1 MADWVWWVL
10 VVLAGGVASA
20 VLLVALA
27 FGLVVLYV
35 RNRYLDQ
42 IVRIFEERPLFIIPR
57 GKPLPGVDEIAFPTD
72 GGLTLRGCYL
82 PGRGPR
88 RGVILFGLEFGS
100 NRWASLQY
108 CDALLKRGYDVF
120 AYEPRNQGTSDA
132 DPAYAPMQWVTDHD
146 FADMKAA
153 VAYLKSR
160 PDIPTGIGTFG
171 VSKGGGLALALAA
184 EEPFVKCVVTDGAY
198 GTRTTVVPF
207 MRRWVPIYLKRMPS
221 WMRRH
226 SPDFVY
232 RGFAAAAIG
241 RSGHRRRV
249 HFRTLDRALPGV
261 RVPVQMIHGGG
272 DTYITPAMAESLYLQ
287 LPEGAKHLW
296 VVPKAKH
303 NQAVVLAGE
312 EYARRVVAFFD
323 EHLAQYTEA
332 PSGDETPV
340 ILPLP
345 AEPALGRAARVPV

>member
-1 MADWVWWVL
+1 VADWVWWVL
-10 VVLAGGVASA
+10 AVLA
-20 VLLVALA
+20 ALSVT
-27 FGLVVLYV
+27 LVVGGCILYV

-42 IVRIFEERPLFIIPR
+42 IVRIFEEKPLFIIPR
-57 GKPLPGVDEIAFPTD
+57 GKAPAGVDEIAFPTD
-72 GGLTLRGCYL
+72 NGLTLRGCYL

-120 AYEPRNQGTSDA
+120 AYEPRNQGASDV
-132 DPAYAPMQWVTDHD
+132 DPTYAPMQWVTDHD
-146 FADMKAA
+146 FADLKAA

-207 MRRWVPIYLKRMPS
+207 MRRWMPIYLKRMPT
-221 WMRRH
+221 WLRRH
-226 SPDFVY
+226 SPHAVY
-232 RGFAAAAIG
+232 LLFCDAAIR
-241 RSGHRRRV
+241 RSAHRRRV
-249 HFRTLDRALPGV
+249 HFRTLDRALPKV

-272 DTYITPAMAESLYLQ
+272 DTYITPAMAEALYLQ
-287 LPEGAKHLW
+287 LPEGNKHLW

-303 NQAVVLAGE
+303 NQAVVVAGE
-312 EYARRVVAFFD
+312 EYGRRVVAFFD
-323 EHLAQYTEA
+323 EHLAPHSDA

-340 ILPLP
+340 LLPLP
-345 AEPALGRAARVPV
+345 AEPAHGRAARVPV